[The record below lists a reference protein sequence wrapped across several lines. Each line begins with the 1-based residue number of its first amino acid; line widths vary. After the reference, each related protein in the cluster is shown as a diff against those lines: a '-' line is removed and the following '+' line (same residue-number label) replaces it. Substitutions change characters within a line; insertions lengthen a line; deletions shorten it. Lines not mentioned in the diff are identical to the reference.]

1 MHIKQTTMIC
11 DYAFRGVIK
20 NGKEKPKIIVK
31 RASESGTSDPL
42 EQRNTIGWKNFF
54 TAKRLNEMAMVRI
67 ETGASA

>member
-1 MHIKQTTMIC
+1 MV
-11 DYAFRGVIK
+11 DIK
-20 NGKEKPKIIVK
+20 NGKGKPKIIVK